1 MRRRLQ
7 TTRVTLR
14 EARLPSAAENTEL
27 NYRTRITTDRQE
39 TATTIR
45 LASIFTLVFIACGF
59 GIRLFAILPLAWG
72 LTVLGLLAAIMLGT
86 AYAKFLQSRP
96 PWSDIGVVPGICRGV
111 RPVRRDH
118 LRADAERCVPHPL
131 RARGRRDRRVRAP
144 RHKTNLLL
152 DERQRTDS
160 APDGQALA
168 TILAALRSRRGRRRG
183 GARRFR
189 PIG

>member
-96 PWSDIGVVPGICRGV
+96 PWSDIGWCLGFVAACVMFGV
-111 RPVRRDH
+111 TTFAPRREMRTSSS
-118 LRADAERCVPHPL
+118 LGSRSQGPPRSRTSSQNKFGNRSVPHSASTMQERLDFP
-131 RARGRRDRRVRAP
+131 DRLVIRVHYHYR
-144 RHKTNLLL
+144 LC
-152 DERQRTDS
+152 S
-160 APDGQALA
+160 
-168 TILAALRSRRGRRRG
+168 
-183 GARRFR
+183 
-189 PIG
+189 